1 MASGSIKGITI
12 EFSADATQLDRSLK
26 DIDKSTRAIDKELK
40 NVNNSLKFNP
50 TSIELWRQ
58 KQDLL
63 KAKINETK
71 DRLDVLKQKQKDMDA
86 RGVDK
91 NSEEYRKL
99 QREIITTESKLK
111 TFKGQLREVGNIK
124 LRVAGE
130 QLKQLGSKATAAGQ
144 AMRGLSRAGAAVVA
158 GLGTLTYKASSWAD
172 DINTLA
178 KQYSLS
184 TKELQKYKAAAD
196 LVDVS
201 VEDVAKSHVKM
212 TKSMKSAQDGSK
224 KQTEA
229 FKKLGI
235 SVTDSDGNLRD
246 SDEVWQETIKALG
259 TMTNETERDALAMDL
274 MGKSAT
280 NLNPLI
286 EDGGETYKRVSETLK
301 KYGLDFIDDKTL
313 KNANSF
319 KDELDTIKMIGGV
332 AFAQLG
338 TSLASYL
345 APALEKVV
353 GWVGNFAKWLGGLN
367 PQVVAVVG
375 VIASVLAVMSPLLII
390 FGQLATAVGTLLP
403 LLSGLVSPVALV
415 AVGIGA
421 LVAVLAAAYA
431 KSEPFR
437 EAVNGIAVILK
448 DTLLSVIKSAVSF
461 FKQLFAVIAQTATE
475 VGTELAPVFQALM
488 PVLKVVATFLAGRLK
503 NSFNIILGVVKVVC
517 AIVKSL
523 ATIFASTFKAV
534 ITIATG
540 AVARLKGIFSSVKNA
555 LVKPF
560 ETAKN
565 IIKGIIDKIKGL
577 FNFKMKAPHVPLP
590 HFAIKPSGW
599 KLSDL
604 LKGVKPSL
612 SIDWYAKGGIFNSPT
627 IAGIGEAGPEAV
639 VPLDKFWDKLSE
651 LQGGMV
657 INVYGSD
664 GMSTSELADKV
675 AQKLIQAQKRRTMA
689 WR

>member
-1 MASGSIKGITI
+1 MAGQVKGITI

-71 DRLDVLKQKQKDMDA
+71 DRLDVLKQKQKEMD
-86 RGVDK
+86 GKQVDK

-144 AMRGLSRAGAAVVA
+144 AMRGLSRAGTVVVA
-158 GLGTLTYKASSWAD
+158 GLGAMAYKASKTAD
-172 DINTLA
+172 DINTMS

-184 TKELQKYKAAAD
+184 VKELQKYKAAAD

-201 VEDVAKSHVKM
+201 VEDVAKSHIKM
-212 TKSMKSAQDGSK
+212 TKSMKSALDGSK
-224 KQTEA
+224 KQKAA
-229 FKKLGI
+229 FDALGI
-235 SVTDSDGNLRD
+235 SITNSDGSLRD
-246 SDEVWQETIKALG
+246 SDAVWQETIAALG
-259 TMTNETERDALAMDL
+259 KMTNETERDALAMDL

-313 KNANSF
+313 KNANTF
-319 KDELDTIKMIGGV
+319 KDELDTIKMVGGI
-332 AFAQLG
+332 AFQQLG

-353 GWVGNFAKWLGGLN
+353 GWFGQFAKWLGSLN

-375 VIASVLAVMSPLLII
+375 VIASVLAVASPLLII

-403 LLSGLVSPVALV
+403 LLSGLLSPVTLI

-421 LVAVLAAAYA
+421 LVAVLATAYA

-437 EAVNGIAVILK
+437 EAVNGIAVILR
-448 DTLLSVIKSAVSF
+448 DTLLSVIKSAVAF
-461 FKQLFAVIAQTATE
+461 FKQLFAVIVQTATE

-488 PVLKVVATFLAGRLK
+488 PVLKLVATFLAGRLK
-503 NSFNIILGVVKVVC
+503 TSFNIILGVVKVVC

-534 ITIATG
+534 VTIATG
-540 AVARLKGIFSSVKNA
+540 AVARLKGIFSGVKNA
-555 LVKPF
+555 LVRPF

-565 IIKGIIDKIKGL
+565 IIKGIIDKIKGF